1 MSTDPDRDAAAG
13 LPLVSVVVASNR
25 ASPFLVEALGS
36 VAAQTYRHLE
46 IIVVDD
52 GSDDPEFIA
61 DVTRR
66 IGEVTVVRQRPSGV
80 AVARNVGAALA
91 TGEFLVFLDDDDR
104 WHPERIEL
112 QLRALQSDAEAVVS
126 YCGMRSVDEAGNVVA
141 EADQVAVADEYDVAR
156 RATGIILPNV
166 LMRRAAFER
175 VGGFHPAIRL
185 AQDLDLILL
194 LARQGRFV
202 FTPEVLVDYR
212 AHSNNNTRRYRELC
226 RSIRE
231 VVRLHLWNAI
241 ERKDDALATAYR
253 ESLLSNQRFAWWS
266 AIRAARTSLAAGHA
280 GRAVG
285 DIAWAIR
292 FAPRGLP
299 SAALRRLR
307 HVK

>member
-1 MSTDPDRDAAAG
+1 MSTDPDHYAARG

-25 ASPFLVEALGS
+25 ASPFLVEALNS
-36 VAAQTYRHLE
+36 VAAQTYPHLE

-52 GSDDPEFIA
+52 GSDDPEFIT
-61 DVTRR
+61 DVTRSMS
-66 IGEVTVVRQRPSGV
+66 EVTVVRQRPSGV

-104 WHPERIEL
+104 WHPERIQL
-112 QLRALQSDAEAVVS
+112 QLRAFENAPDAVAC
-126 YCGMRSVDEAGNVVA
+126 YCGMQSIDEAGNVVA
-141 EADQVAVADEYDVAR
+141 EADQVAVSDEYDVAR

-166 LMRRAAFER
+166 LMRRTAFER

-202 FTPEVLVDYR
+202 FSPEVLVDYR

-226 RSIRE
+226 RSISE
-231 VVRLHLWNAI
+231 VVHLHLWNAI
-241 ERKDDALATAYR
+241 ERNDDALASAYR

-266 AIRAARTSLAAGHA
+266 AIRAARTSLARGHA
-280 GRAVG
+280 GSAIG
-285 DIAWAIR
+285 DVAWAIR
-292 FAPRGLP
+292 FAPGGPP